1 MSVLLGSAELC
12 LDRIEIFLDDNVHVF
27 LVGEDMLIFPDLPQG
42 LFIRFL
48 ECKDLEADQ
57 LIEAHLEDRCRLAL
71 GKVKILCILLKAR
84 HTESDLFGISR
95 HQAFLRVLHVL

>member
-1 MSVLLGSAELC
+1 MKQPDFLTLPADNDKIMSEFECSSRLCELC

-71 GKVKILCILLKAR
+71 ATIFIFAR
-84 HTESDLFGISR
+84 VRIIGT
-95 HQAFLRVLHVL
+95 